1 MSRQC
6 QYGPTVWRREFC
18 VKAIIDPQREEA
30 LTVLG
35 SGNAALVAGLSLG
48 GDDVI
53 DLADHVGVKV

>member
-6 QYGPTVWRREFC
+6 QYGSAVWRRVLY

-35 SGNAALVAGLSLG
+35 SGNAVLGAGLSLG
-48 GDDVI
+48 GEDVI
-53 DLADHVGVKV
+53 DLADRVGVKV